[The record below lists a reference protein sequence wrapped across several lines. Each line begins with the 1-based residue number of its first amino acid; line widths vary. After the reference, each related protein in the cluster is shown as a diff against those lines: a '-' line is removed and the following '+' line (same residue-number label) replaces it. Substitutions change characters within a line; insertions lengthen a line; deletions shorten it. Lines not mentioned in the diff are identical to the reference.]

1 MKHDKDFKEKN
12 DLKTCRTKSLPCDG
26 DLKMTHPSGEA
37 VKTEETV
44 IMNIEEDQKD
54 TDDKSHSAG
63 AGDTEVIEST
73 IVKEDSSEKV
83 KKIEESNAIPTLVQ
97 QTDNIGTMIMG
108 ERILEQYEQNHLDA
122 EYIKKVNVW
131 LMHINTTKSQKEIQR
146 IFSNMYLLEARVH
159 NNNKAV
165 IFCCLHENIQAKLVD
180 TIVDAH
186 SPGFSYKLQKRFE
199 QCIR

>member
-1 MKHDKDFKEKN
+1 MKHDKDFKENN
-12 DLKTCRTKSLPCDG
+12 DLKTYRTKSLPCDG

-54 TDDKSHSAG
+54 TDDKSHST
-63 AGDTEVIEST
+63 GDKEVIEST
-73 IVKEDSSEKV
+73 VEKEDFYENV
-83 KKIEESNAIPTLVQ
+83 NEIEESSVIPTLVQ
-97 QTDNIGTMIMG
+97 QTDNTGTMIMG
-108 ERILEQYEQNHLDA
+108 EGILEQYEQNHLNAD
-122 EYIKKVNVW
+122 YIKKVNVW
-131 LMHINTTKSQKEIQR
+131 LMHISTTKSQKEIQR
-146 IFSNMYLLEARVH
+146 IFSKMYLLEAKVH
-159 NNNKAV
+159 KNNKAV

-186 SPGFSYKLQKRFE
+186 SPGFSFKLQKSFE